1 MPVRTQPHEEPTL
14 NLTPMIDVILV
25 LIIFFMVATKFA
37 EEERSVEL
45 QVPSISNRNAA
56 MTAPEPKVVNVHR
69 DGSISLGA
77 QSVTIGEQTLEI
89 LSWDHVVDAV
99 DLVLR
104 SWHLG
109 VREPGAKDAASK
121 DPDAAPS
128 QANGADAPRPAVPP
142 FARSQRIS
150 LEALRRSVA
159 ESRLTREEF
168 SALGRQARHCRS
180 RRR

>member
-69 DGSISLGA
+69 DGQVSLGA
-77 QSVTIGEQTLEI
+77 QNVSLDELKRQLTAARNQYRRLSVLIRGDRMATHGQMTAVYDACKQAGIAELAISVKLET
-89 LSWDHVVDAV
+89 
-99 DLVLR
+99 
-104 SWHLG
+104 
-109 VREPGAKDAASK
+109 K
-121 DPDAAPS
+121 
-128 QANGADAPRPAVPP
+128 
-142 FARSQRIS
+142 
-150 LEALRRSVA
+150 
-159 ESRLTREEF
+159 TR
-168 SALGRQARHCRS
+168 
-180 RRR
+180 